1 MLLPLETNDLRTPG
15 LLYQQKDFGFFCT
28 SKSPY
33 RLNSNYIIRISL
45 ITLDTKLNETRMMSK
60 LDNLFTPETPG

>member
-1 MLLPLETNDLRTPG
+1 MVLPLEKKNDLRTPG

-33 RLNSNYIIRISL
+33 RLNSNYIIRIFNNYL
-45 ITLDTKLNETRMMSK
+45 PKRR
-60 LDNLFTPETPG
+60 